1 MYFKVTVT
9 GDANR
14 YPTWAL
20 YGDNHEMVAWAGEG
34 FESQA
39 NATRAANAFKSGGS
53 AARYETFQDVG
64 GSWRWRAWRSSVN
77 GHRELPVGGHEDCPQ
92 VANKNC
98 PVADTNLPMR
108 VCPPPSIRL

>member
-1 MYFKVTVT
+1 MFFKVTVT

-64 GSWRWRAWRSSVN
+64 GSWRWRAWRSS
-77 GHRELPVGGHEDCPQ
+77 DK
-92 VANKNC
+92 VAASGESFASSYNAERAAENVRANA
-98 PVADTNLPMR
+98 PYATGP
-108 VCPPPSIRL
+108 